1 MNIVPSA
8 IEEQINRVDRQHSRY
23 IGISSAVLAAW
34 CAYRLIWAVY
44 LSVTFGGFVAGSL
57 VFSFVLW
64 GVIGVVAAVAA
75 AAFLI
80 RAKQP

>member
-1 MNIVPSA
+1 MNIVPTA
-8 IEEQINRVDRQHSRY
+8 IEEQINRVDRQRSRY

-34 CAYRLIWAVY
+34 CVYRLIWSVY
-44 LSVTFGGFVAGSL
+44 LAFTFGGFVAGSL
-57 VFSFVLW
+57 IFSFILW
-64 GVIGVVAAVAA
+64 GVIGVVAGVTA